1 MTHPKNSALNPPKNP
16 LSLQYA
22 DWVTKLPESEIRRLL
37 RFSPK
42 YYFGGGKPGIL
53 PVETFHKIVED
64 IIEEERNLLKQ
75 KTIKV
80 LDNYNYGVTIGNIEL
95 RKILA
100 NRLQKRDNVSC
111 TPEDIVITTGSQ
123 QILYALND
131 ALIRPGDIILTTRP
145 TYLGFLLPAEKLG
158 ATIVTLPSDN
168 GGLIP
173 DFIDDAIKL
182 CKKNLGKTPKILY
195 TIPYSDNPKGT
206 TLSSK
211 RKKIII
217 DTVFEYND
225 LLIVEDAAYK
235 EIQFGNGN
243 HSIQPM
249 KRYDT
254 DNQRIAYLS
263 TSTKEAAS
271 FRMGYSVLPEE
282 LRKAVIKAKGYYDLC
297 SSEFIQA
304 ILAKYYDHYID
315 HQLPLIRQGY
325 EERCKTMIHAIQE
338 YMPNGSFTKPTGGF
352 FVWYETSNQK
362 FDSLSFIHK
371 AIDNGVSY
379 VPGIAFYPQGG
390 YSITEDSEFIP
401 CEKPTNSMR
410 LCYSLLSP
418 ELIIQGIKLLGKILS
433 KELRSSYPWNSP
445 NPRLSILNSGLTP
458 I

>member
-1 MTHPKNSALNPPKNP
+1 MKKQVILNTPKTP

-22 DWVTKLPESEIRRLL
+22 DWVSKLPESEIRRLL

-53 PVETFHKIVED
+53 PIETFHNIVED
-64 IIEEERNLLKQ
+64 IIEEERALLKQ
-75 KTIKV
+75 KASKV
-80 LDNYNYGVTIGNIEL
+80 LDNYNYGATIGNIEL

-100 NRLQKRDNVSC
+100 KRLKKRDNVSC
-111 TPEDIVITTGSQ
+111 TSEDIVITTGSQ

-158 ATIVTLPSDN
+158 ATLVTLPSDN

-173 DFIDDAIKL
+173 EFIDDAIKL
-182 CKKNLGKTPKILY
+182 CKKNLGKTPKVLY

-211 RKKIII
+211 RKRLIV
-217 DTVFEYND
+217 DTVFDSND

-235 EIQFGNGN
+235 EIQFTKGNY
-243 HSIQPM
+243 SIKPM
-249 KRYDT
+249 KRFDIE
-254 DNQRIAYLS
+254 NQRIAYLS

-282 LRKAVIKAKGYYDLC
+282 LRKAVVKAKGYYDLC

-304 ILAKYYDHYID
+304 ILAKYYDQYID

-325 EERCKTMIHAIQE
+325 EERCETMIHAIE
-338 YMPNGSFTKPTGGF
+338 EFMPNGSFTKPTGGF

-362 FDSLSFIHK
+362 FDSLKFVQK

-379 VPGIAFYPQGG
+379 VPGVAFYPQNGFA
-390 YSITEDSEFIP
+390 ITEDSEFVR
-401 CEKPTNSMR
+401 CERPTNSMR
-410 LCYSLLSP
+410 LGYSLLSP
-418 ELIIQGIKLLGKILS
+418 KLITKGIKLLGKILS
-433 KELRSSYPWNSP
+433 NELRSFYPWNST
-445 NPRLSILNSGLTP
+445 TP
-458 I
+458 GFSTLDSSSTPL